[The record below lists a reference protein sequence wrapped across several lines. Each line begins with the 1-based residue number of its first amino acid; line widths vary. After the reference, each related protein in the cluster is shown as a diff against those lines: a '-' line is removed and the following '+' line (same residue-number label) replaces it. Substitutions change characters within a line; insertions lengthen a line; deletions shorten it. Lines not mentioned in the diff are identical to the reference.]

1 MRKTF
6 SETIW
11 VFVCLKMIAVI
22 KLLLSR
28 LNPSINAPKMKNM
41 MSAELIVEKIAKK
54 FMNQTLFAA
63 QSARA
68 AVFVEKV
75 SSGIALEF
83 VSRKKIAN

>member
-1 MRKTF
+1 
-6 SETIW
+6 
-11 VFVCLKMIAVI
+11 MIAVI
-22 KLLLSR
+22 KLLLSH
-28 LNPSINAPKMKNM
+28 LSPSINAPKMKNM
-41 MSAELIVEKIAKK
+41 MTAELIVEKIAKK

-68 AVFVEKV
+68 AVFVEKD